1 MDDKTILEEIW
12 ELYKVTLSELTTLKE
27 QLFHLCKY
35 FQGLFIS
42 VFNHEIRTITVNDD
56 AENAM
61 IFTSCLCLFG

>member
-35 FQGLFIS
+35 FQSLFIS
-42 VFNHEIRTITVNDD
+42 IE
-56 AENAM
+56 
-61 IFTSCLCLFG
+61 